1 MFPFFIIVARTV
13 GPFDRSSEKNLINE
27 AILSLKLSFPP
38 PLPFVQNSNT
48 NNNTGRYLF
57 PARLS
62 SRPAHSRKK
71 NTRNSH
77 HIPSIAW
84 LHKFKFMI
92 TVNAQFPADAGLGSR
107 PRDDGDGGWTNFAYA
122 RQSLEFSPL
131 WPSAP
136 GFLELLPMKNE
147 AWNPQALKA
156 IKCIPLTAFGSQISM
171 PWRPQHVTS
180 WRVRVRAST
189 QNSKPWPSHAF

>member
-1 MFPFFIIVARTV
+1 MNFEHPYRYSSTFEVHIPQHYRAIYMKLFAPMLLLLGCVWNVSFFIIVAQTV
-13 GPFDRSSEKNLINE
+13 GPLDRSSEKNLINE

-38 PLPFVQNSNT
+38 PLPFVQYSNT

-62 SRPAHSRKK
+62 SRPAHLRKK

-107 PRDDGDGGWTNFAYA
+107 PRDDGDAAVEQTLLTLVNHWNFRLYGH
-122 RQSLEFSPL
+122 QLPDSLNCFQWKTKREIRKL
-131 WPSAP
+131 
-136 GFLELLPMKNE
+136 
-147 AWNPQALKA
+147 
-156 IKCIPLTAFGSQISM
+156 
-171 PWRPQHVTS
+171 
-180 WRVRVRAST
+180 
-189 QNSKPWPSHAF
+189 